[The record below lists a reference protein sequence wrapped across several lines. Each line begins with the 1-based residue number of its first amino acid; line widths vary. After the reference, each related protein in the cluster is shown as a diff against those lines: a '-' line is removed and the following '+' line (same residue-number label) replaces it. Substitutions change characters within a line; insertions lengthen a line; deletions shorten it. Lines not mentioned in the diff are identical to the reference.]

1 MSNNFKGTKGKW
13 ITYNYQGK
21 GGVIDIL
28 PKNEDINT
36 SQQIAQVFNRLEVG
50 ISSSSLSENSTQVEA
65 DALLISKAPEL
76 LKMLEYVLNKIQESD
91 HWWMDCPN
99 KGGFDAVGIE
109 QLIKEATEI

>member
-1 MSNNFKGTKGKW
+1 MNNFKGTKGKW
-13 ITYNYQGK
+13 VVYNYQGK

-36 SQQIAQVFNRLEVG
+36 SQQIAQVFNRVEVG
-50 ISSSSLSENSTQVEA
+50 ISSNGLSKNSTQVEA

-76 LKMLEYVLNKIQESD
+76 LKMLELLVDRMEENDLGNFS
-91 HWWMDCPN
+91 
-99 KGGFDAVGIE
+99 AVKRAK